1 MTQTS
6 VFVKLTARPGSRDA
20 VVAALE
26 TMLPTVQDE
35 AGTLVYSFH
44 LDASNEDVVW
54 VFELYTDGDALGV
67 HAGSPAMAELIG
79 SFGDL
84 LGAPA
89 EMSLATPTANG
100 KGLPR

>member
-6 VFVKLTARPGSRDA
+6 VFVKLTAKPGKRDE
-20 VVAALE
+20 VIENLE
-26 TMLPTVQDE
+26 RMLPTVKEE

-44 LDASNEDVVW
+44 RDAANEDVVW

-79 SFGDL
+79 SFGDI

-89 EMSLATPTANG
+89 EMSLATPTADG

>member
-6 VFVKLTARPGSRDA
+6 VFVKLTAKPGQRDV

-26 TMLPTVQDE
+26 KMLPAVE
-35 AGTLVYSFH
+35 GEEGTLVYSFH
-44 LDASNEDVVW
+44 LDAANEDVLW

-79 SFGDL
+79 SFGDV

>member
-6 VFVKLTARPGSRDA
+6 VFVKLTAKPGRRDD

-26 TMLPTVQDE
+26 TMLPTVE
-35 AGTLVYSFH
+35 GEEGTLVYSFH
-44 LDASNEDVVW
+44 HDATNEDVVW

-89 EMSLATPTANG
+89 EMILATPTARG

>member
-1 MTQTS
+1 MAQTS
-6 VFVKLTARPGSRDA
+6 VFVKLTAQPGKRDEA
-20 VVAALE
+20 IAALE
-26 TMLPTVQDE
+26 RMLPTVHEE

-44 LDASNEDVVW
+44 CDAADENVLW

-67 HAGSPAMAELIG
+67 HAQSAAMAELIG

-89 EMSLATPTANG
+89 EMYLATPTANG
-100 KGLPR
+100 KGLPS

>member
-1 MTQTS
+1 MAQTS
-6 VFVKLTARPGSRDA
+6 VFVKLTSQPGKRDEA
-20 VVAALE
+20 IAALE
-26 TMLPTVQDE
+26 KMLPTVKEE

-44 LDASNEDVVW
+44 RDASDENVVW

-89 EMSLATPTANG
+89 EMYLATPTADG
-100 KGLPR
+100 KGLPS